1 MTAESVIKRA
11 KKAIRASILH
21 PFDEKL
27 TNLAII
33 AIDQANQNCG
43 RRINWKK
50 EVFIVPHYT
59 LVPNSWYYET
69 KQDKWGL
76 EIMPAWASNNK
87 NEPDI
92 GTVISDD
99 IVYTPAPKSASR

>member
-1 MTAESVIKRA
+1 MTAESIIKRA
-11 KKAIRASILH
+11 KKAIRSSILH

-27 TNLAII
+27 KNLAIS
-33 AIDQANQNCG
+33 AIYEANNNCG

-50 EVFIVPHYT
+50 EVFLVPHYT
-59 LVPNSWYYET
+59 LVSRSWYCET
-69 KQDKWGL
+69 SRDQWGL

-92 GTVISDD
+92 GTAIGDD